1 MTEHRLRV
9 GVAGLG
15 RAFLLMMPTLV
26 RHPNVQL
33 VAAADPRAEARARF
47 AADFSANTYASV
59 EELCTDRAVDAI
71 YVATPHQYH
80 AQHVEMAAAA
90 GKHVLV
96 EKPMAL
102 TLHECRAMIQ
112 AVRRAGVQMVIGH
125 SHSFDAPIV
134 KTREIIEGGTLGSLR
149 MLTAMNFTDFLY
161 RPRRPEELRTE
172 SGGGVV
178 FNQAPHHV
186 DIVRY
191 LAGGE
196 TRSVR
201 AMTGAWDEMRPTE
214 GAYSALLTFENGA
227 FASIAYSGYAHFD
240 SDEFIGW
247 IAESGYPKDSNQY
260 GTARALLR
268 AASQGNDEVVLK
280 TARNYGGGEAPPAVQ
295 ERRSHQQFG
304 VIIASCERG
313 DLKPMPNGVAIYD
326 DVSRRFE
333 AIADPT
339 VPRAGVIDELCNAVF
354 FGRAPLHNGEWGL
367 ATMEVCLGI
376 LQSAREQREIVLQHQ
391 TALPA

>member
-1 MTEHRLRV
+1 M

-15 RAFLLMMPTLV
+15 KAFLLMLPTLV

-47 AADFSANTYASV
+47 AADFAATTYASV
-59 EELCTDRAVDAI
+59 EELCADRAADAI

-102 TLHECRAMIQ
+102 SLQECRAMIQ

-134 KTREIIEGGTLGSLR
+134 KTREIIEKGTVGPLR
-149 MLTAMNFTDFLY
+149 MITAMNFTDFLY

-201 AMTGAWDEMRPTE
+201 AMTGAWDQMRPTE

-240 SDEFIGW
+240 SDEFMGW

-260 GTARALLR
+260 GTARALLSR
-268 AASQGNDEVVLK
+268 ATSMDDEVVLK
-280 TARNYGGGEAPPAVQ
+280 NARNYGGDAAPSAPQ
-295 ERRSHQQFG
+295 ERQSHQQFG
-304 VIIASCERG
+304 VLIASCEHA
-313 DLKPMPNGVAIYD
+313 DLRPMPNGVAIYD
-326 DVSRRFE
+326 DVSRRFD
-333 AIADPT
+333 AIAEPK
-339 VPRAGVIDELCNAVF
+339 VPRTEVIDELYDAVF
-354 FGRAPLHNGEWGL
+354 FGRAPLHHGEWGL

-376 LQSAREQREIVLQHQ
+376 LQSAREQREIVMQHQ
-391 TALPA
+391 TSLPA